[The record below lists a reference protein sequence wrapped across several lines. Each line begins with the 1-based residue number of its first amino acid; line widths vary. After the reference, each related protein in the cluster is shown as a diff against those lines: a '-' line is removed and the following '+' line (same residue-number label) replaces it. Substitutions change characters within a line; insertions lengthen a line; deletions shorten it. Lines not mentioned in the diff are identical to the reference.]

1 MAADPTIAE
10 AAATASRAP
19 LALEELL
26 LRAQAPAPFT
36 VADLEA
42 LPVNDGYRYE
52 LVDGTLIVSPSP
64 GLAHQRMVTSL
75 LRQLL
80 AACPPR
86 LEVLPGPFD
95 VKPGGDRVFA
105 PDIMAARPADY
116 SEHGIIRPLLAVE
129 IRSPSSGLYDRTL
142 KRAAYAEAGI
152 PSYWL
157 VDPQQPSISV
167 LELSPDGYVEVARA
181 TGAQP
186 VTVGRPFPVTIRLAG
201 MAAG

>member
-1 MAADPTIAE
+1 MAADPTIAD

-64 GLAHQRMVTSL
+64 GLAHQRVVTS
-75 LRQLL
+75 
-80 AACPPR
+80 
-86 LEVLPGPFD
+86 
-95 VKPGGDRVFA
+95 
-105 PDIMAARPADY
+105 
-116 SEHGIIRPLLAVE
+116 
-129 IRSPSSGLYDRTL
+129 
-142 KRAAYAEAGI
+142 
-152 PSYWL
+152 L

-181 TGAQP
+181 TGA
-186 VTVGRPFPVTIRLAG
+186 
-201 MAAG
+201 